1 MDSRFY
7 KSGNRQCVLPE
18 RSKVTYNL
26 EHLKIVVRLMYHGT
40 RASPWARRLD
50 SRSLSPSQPRT
61 VDDDTQRRAL
71 IDKKPNRFADLLS
84 NKITSANSDSGQP
97 AYAASRR
104 W

>member
-7 KSGNRQCVLPE
+7 KSGNRVRDNFQDPVHVME
-18 RSKVTYNL
+18 RSCPTSWAPL
-26 EHLKIVVRLMYHGT
+26 RT
-40 RASPWARRLD
+40 PWARRLD